1 MTLSNFWTITEEISR
16 AIKVAKSNPFME
28 VTIQVPSVTTKLSA
42 DLTLNELSMFEEAAT
57 RVIVQI
63 VTVH

>member
-1 MTLSNFWTITEEISR
+1 MTSKYWTITEEISN
-16 AIKVAKSNPFME
+16 AIKFTKANPFIE
-28 VTIQVPSVTTKLSA
+28 VTIHVPNLATKLSA
-42 DLTLNELSMFEEAAT
+42 DLTLNELSLVEEAAT